1 MTERFYVVDVRPCG
15 VGIFREFRCP
25 ELVPCSEGMTQFGQR
40 WPGVRGLISAM
51 LGRKL
56 LDLTLEYQA
65 SIDSRRDDYN
75 SLPRGAQPIGREPED
90 IASEYETTIRALL
103 S

>member
-1 MTERFYVVDVRPCG
+1 M
-15 VGIFREFRCP
+15 
-25 ELVPCSEGMTQFGQR
+25 
-40 WPGVRGLISAM
+40 SAM

-75 SLPRGAQPIGREPED
+75 SLPPGAQSVGRDPED
-90 IASEYETTIRALL
+90 IASEYETTIRALF